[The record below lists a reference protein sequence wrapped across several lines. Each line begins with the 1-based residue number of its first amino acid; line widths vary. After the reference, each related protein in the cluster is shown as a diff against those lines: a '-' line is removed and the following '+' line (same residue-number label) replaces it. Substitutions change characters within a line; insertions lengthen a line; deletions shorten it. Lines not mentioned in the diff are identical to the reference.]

1 MKNAEAKIRDNMSS
15 ARRKGGAGADSDDD
29 DEAEDDDD
37 DDVALKDR
45 AKAQKAVAQA
55 KITSRT

>member
-29 DEAEDDDD
+29 DEADDD
-37 DDVALKDR
+37 DDVALKDL